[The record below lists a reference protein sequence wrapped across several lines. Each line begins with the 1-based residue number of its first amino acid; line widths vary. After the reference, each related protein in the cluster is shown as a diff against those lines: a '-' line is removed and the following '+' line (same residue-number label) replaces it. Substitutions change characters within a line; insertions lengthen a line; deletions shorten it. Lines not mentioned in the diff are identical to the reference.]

1 MSPAPSVVKP
11 VIDRR
16 RAGVLLHPTS
26 LPGGAGNGDL
36 GGASRF
42 INFIAE
48 AGFSV
53 WQMLPLGPT
62 HDDGSPYHSLSV
74 HAANPQLID
83 LVALVE
89 AGWLEPGRLE
99 ASPAEPAAY
108 RRACLRAA
116 RAGFL
121 QRANAAEREAL
132 EGYADA
138 NAPWLDD
145 YALYEAL
152 RTEQAHA
159 PWWEWPMALRDRE
172 PATVRAARQ
181 RLADAIAQVRFEQF
195 AFDRQWRALK
205 AQANARGILLFGDMP
220 IFVAHDSAE
229 VWAHREYFQLDARGQ
244 PRVVAGV
251 PPDYFSETGQ
261 RWGNPLYD
269 WERMRSDGF
278 RWWVARLATELSR
291 FDLVRVDHFRGFEA
305 CWEIPSEDDTAIDGR
320 WRAAPGEALFDALL
334 ARFGRLPLV
343 AEDLG
348 HITPAVHAL
357 RARYHLP
364 GMAVLQ
370 FAFDGG
376 ANNPY
381 LPHNLARD
389 SVVYTGTHDNDTTL
403 AWFRALTAEKQ
414 AHVIEYLGHPPEPM
428 PRPLLRA
435 ALAAVARL
443 AVMPM
448 QDLLGLGAG
457 HRMNT
462 PGTTDGNWR
471 WRFSWEQLAP
481 GLAESLRRMVE
492 MYGREVKS

>member
-1 MSPAPSVVKP
+1 MSSAVKP

-16 RAGVLLHPTS
+16 CAGVLLHPSS
-26 LPGGAGNGDL
+26 LPDGAGNGDL
-36 GGASRF
+36 GGARRF
-42 INFIAE
+42 VDFLAE

-53 WQMLPLGPT
+53 WQVLPLGPT

-74 HAANPQLID
+74 HAANPLLID
-83 LVALVE
+83 LTALVQ
-89 AGWLEPGRLE
+89 AGWLEPERCQ
-99 ASPAEPAAY
+99 ASPADAVVY
-108 RRACLRAA
+108 RHTCLREAH
-116 RAGFL
+116 AGFL
-121 QRANAAEREAL
+121 RKATDADREAL

-138 NAPWLDD
+138 NAPWLED

-152 RTEQAHA
+152 RGELGHA
-159 PWWEWPMALRDRE
+159 PWWDWPAALRDRE
-172 PATVRAARQ
+172 PTTIFSARQ
-181 RLADAIAQVRFEQF
+181 RLAETIAQVRFEQF
-195 AFDRQWRALK
+195 LFDRQWHALK
-205 AQANARGILLFGDMP
+205 AHAGARGILLFGDMP

-261 RWGNPLYD
+261 RWGNPLYV
-269 WERMRSDGF
+269 WERMRADGF

-305 CWEIPSEDDTAIDGR
+305 CWEIPADDDTAINGR
-320 WRAAPGEALFDALL
+320 WREAPGEALFDALL

-376 ANNPY
+376 VDNPY

-403 AWFRALTAEKQ
+403 AWFQALPAEKQ
-414 AHVIEYLGHPPEPM
+414 ARVVEYLGHPHEPM

-435 ALAAVARL
+435 ALASVARL
-443 AVMPM
+443 AMVPM

-457 HRMNT
+457 HRMNI

-471 WRFSWEQLAP
+471 WRFTWDQVAP
-481 GLAESLRRMVE
+481 GLDEDLRRMVE